1 MSNQTAGE
9 ANVYIVQ
16 SPGCKIKRKHQMK
29 LLKEKKGR
37 FQECDYLEKDVKKK
51 INVSWTPIHLNMFIL
66 SCLCVSVCISSP
78 RSVPNCRAVSPD
90 FLFNSR
96 GMCRVLLALELC
108 LLQLQ
113 NLQTRR
119 EGTKGKQLTKKL
131 IKVSKEM

>member
-51 INVSWTPIHLNMFIL
+51 NQCVLDSYTFKYVYSILFMCFCVHLEPQKC
-66 SCLCVSVCISSP
+66 S
-78 RSVPNCRAVSPD
+78 
-90 FLFNSR
+90 
-96 GMCRVLLALELC
+96 
-108 LLQLQ
+108 
-113 NLQTRR
+113 
-119 EGTKGKQLTKKL
+119 
-131 IKVSKEM
+131 